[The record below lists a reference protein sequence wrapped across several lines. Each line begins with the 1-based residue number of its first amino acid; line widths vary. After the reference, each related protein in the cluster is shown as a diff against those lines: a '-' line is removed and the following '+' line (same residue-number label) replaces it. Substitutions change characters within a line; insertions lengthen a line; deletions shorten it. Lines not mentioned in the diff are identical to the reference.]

1 MEYKT
6 YIVNDK
12 KVNVRIDRQAPMLGK
27 GYESIVYLVQ
37 GKAFKLY
44 RSYMLD
50 KHNLGEKECHYLREI
65 PTRRVLLPD
74 QPIYDEKGKYYGYT
88 AKALWKGEKEDFL
101 EMSVSTFLENVKLL
115 YEDASLLTKYHV
127 LMDDF
132 NENNV
137 MVTEDQKIYIIDP
150 GYFICYPLQKEKE
163 EPKDL
168 EKQND
173 LFIRTNL
180 LFLLS
185 SHIFSKKDEFGKEEF
200 MNSFSHNKESFIYEL
215 MEEMKDCY
223 TIQDYQKKILEEMEY
238 KRVY

>member
-50 KHNLGEKECHYLREI
+50 KHNLGEKECWYLREI

-88 AKALWKGEKEDFL
+88 AKALWKG
-101 EMSVSTFLENVKLL
+101 
-115 YEDASLLTKYHV
+115 
-127 LMDDF
+127 
-132 NENNV
+132 
-137 MVTEDQKIYIIDP
+137 
-150 GYFICYPLQKEKE
+150 EKE

-200 MNSFSHNKESFIYEL
+200 TNSFSHNKESFVYEL

>member
-6 YIVNDK
+6 YIVNHQ
-12 KVNVRIDRQAPMLGK
+12 KVNVRIDSQAPMLGK

-50 KHNLGEKECHYLREI
+50 KHNLGEKECLYLRKIPTRRVLLQI

-115 YEDASLLTKYHV
+115 YEDASLL
-127 LMDDF
+127 
-132 NENNV
+132 
-137 MVTEDQKIYIIDP
+137 
-150 GYFICYPLQKEKE
+150 
-163 EPKDL
+163 
-168 EKQND
+168 QN
-173 LFIRTNL
+173 T
-180 LFLLS
+180 
-185 SHIFSKKDEFGKEEF
+185 
-200 MNSFSHNKESFIYEL
+200 MY
-215 MEEMKDCY
+215 
-223 TIQDYQKKILEEMEY
+223 
-238 KRVY
+238 

>member
-65 PTRRVLLPD
+65 PTHRVLLPD
-74 QPIYDEKGKYYGYT
+74 HPIYDIHHKYCGYT
-88 AKALWKGEKEDFL
+88 TKALWEGEKQDFL
-101 EMSVSTFLENVKLL
+101 EMPISTFLDNVKLL
-115 YEDASLLTKYHV
+115 YEDSSLLTKCHV

-137 MVTEDQKIYIIDP
+137 MVTEDQKIYIVDP
-150 GYFICYPLQKEKE
+150 GYFFCYPLHKEKE

-200 MNSFSHNKESFIYEL
+200 INHFSFKKEAFIYEL
-215 MEEMKDCY
+215 MEEMKDCHRMK
-223 TIQDYQKKILEEMEY
+223 DYRKMILEDMEY
-238 KRVY
+238 KRIY